1 MKSNEPRSHPRPPTL
16 LGKRILL
23 GVTGSIA
30 AYKAVGLLRTL
41 TAEGAEVTVAM
52 TPSAARFVTPL
63 TFEVLSKRPVAMDL
77 FAGGPQMPHL
87 SLPERADAVLVAPA
101 TANILAKCALG
112 LADDLLSAIVLNT
125 RCPLIFAPAMDGD
138 MWDHPAV
145 QAHVEVLR
153 KRGACVLEPEVGP
166 LASGA
171 VAKGRLPKETV
182 IVAALTEQLARRL
195 DWAGQRVLVSAGPTQ
210 EAIDPVR
217 FISNRSSGK
226 MGFAVA
232 EAARDRGAEVVLV
245 SGPTALT
252 APPGVAVAP
261 VETARD
267 MQVELLRRLPWSTV
281 VIMAAA
287 VADFRPKRPAS
298 DKLKKLQHEWRELDL
313 EPTEDILSQLAAR
326 RTTQVLV
333 GFAAETRS
341 LAAQARDKLRRKG
354 VDLIVGNNVAAEGSG
369 FGSDTNAA
377 ILVGRHGIIAELAVM
392 PKRELADRI
401 LDAVLSLAPAAPGQK
416 LGRRS

>member
-1 MKSNEPRSHPRPPTL
+1 MKSKRHASQPRPLTL

-30 AYKAVGLLRTL
+30 AYKAVGLLRNL
-41 TAEGAEVTVAM
+41 TAEGAEVSVAM
-52 TPSAARFVTPL
+52 TPSATRFVTPL
-63 TFEVLSKRPVAMDL
+63 TFEVLSKQPVAIDL
-77 FAGGPQMPHL
+77 FPGGPQMPHL
-87 SLPERADAVLVAPA
+87 SLPEQADALLVAPA
-101 TANILAKCALG
+101 TANTIAKCALG
-112 LADDLLSAIVLNT
+112 LADDLLSAMVLNA

-145 QAHVEVLR
+145 QRNVEVLR
-153 KRGACVLEPEVGP
+153 ERGAVVLEPEVGP

-171 VAKGRLPKETV
+171 VAKGRLPQEAV
-182 IVAALTEQLARRL
+182 IVGALKEQLARKL
-195 DWAGQRVLVSAGPTQ
+195 DCVGRRVLVSAGPTQ

-217 FISNRSSGK
+217 FVSNRSSGK
-226 MGFAVA
+226 MGFALA

-245 SGPTALT
+245 SGPTALP
-252 APPGVAVAP
+252 APRGVIVVP
-261 VETARD
+261 VETARE
-267 MQVELLRRLPWSTV
+267 MEAELLRRLPWSTV

-298 DKLKKLQHEWRELDL
+298 DKLKKLQHDWRELQL
-313 EPTEDILSQLAAR
+313 EPTDDILTRLAAR

-333 GFAAETRS
+333 GFAAETGTIV
-341 LAAQARDKLRRKG
+341 AQARDKLKRKG

-377 ILVGRHGIIAELAVM
+377 VLVGRHGVVAELTVM
-392 PKRELADRI
+392 PKRQLADRI
-401 LDAVLSLAPAAPGQK
+401 LDAVLSLSTAAPGQK
-416 LGRRS
+416 QGRR

>member
-1 MKSNEPRSHPRPPTL
+1 MKSKEPASRPKPLAL

-41 TAEGAEVTVAM
+41 TTEGADVTVAM
-52 TPSAARFVTPL
+52 TQSATRFVTPL
-63 TFEVLSKRPVAMDL
+63 TFEVLSKQPVAIDL
-77 FAGGPQMPHL
+77 FAGGQEMPHL

-101 TANILAKCALG
+101 TANILAKSAAG
-112 LADDLLSAIVLNT
+112 LADDLLSAMLLNT

-145 QAHVEVLR
+145 QANVEALR
-153 KRGACVLEPEVGP
+153 KRGAVVLEPEVGP

-182 IVAALTEQLARRL
+182 ILAALKEQLGRKL
-195 DWAGQRVLVSAGPTQ
+195 DWTGQRVLLSAGPTQ

-226 MGFAVA
+226 MGFALA

-245 SGPTALT
+245 SGPTALP
-252 APPGVAVAP
+252 APPAVTVVP
-261 VETARD
+261 VETAKE
-267 MQVELLRRLPWSTV
+267 MQAELLRRLPWSTV

-287 VADFRPKRPAS
+287 VADFRPKRPVT
-298 DKLKKLQHEWRELDL
+298 DKLKKRQHDRHELEL
-313 EPTEDILSQLAAR
+313 ERTDDILTQLAER
-326 RTTQVLV
+326 RTTQFLV
-333 GFAAETRS
+333 GFAAETGPIV
-341 LAAQARDKLRRKG
+341 AQAREKLRRKG
-354 VDLIVGNNVAAEGSG
+354 ADLIVGNNVAAEGSG

-377 ILVGRHGIIAELAVM
+377 VLVGRQGIIADLAVM
-392 PKRELADRI
+392 PKRQLADRI
-401 LDAVLSLAPAAPGQK
+401 LDAVLSLKEPAPGQK
-416 LGRRS
+416 LGRR